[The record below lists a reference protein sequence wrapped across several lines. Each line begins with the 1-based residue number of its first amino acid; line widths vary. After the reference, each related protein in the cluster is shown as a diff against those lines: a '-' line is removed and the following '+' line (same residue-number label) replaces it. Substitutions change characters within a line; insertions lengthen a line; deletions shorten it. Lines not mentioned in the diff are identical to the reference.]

1 MKKEI
6 INLKC
11 PKCKMEVDPEAI
23 KCPYCRSKLKHS
35 KIIQAFVVIVFVGII
50 ISILIADSNSN
61 TTPDNNIVVP
71 ITKPVVAKTTTS
83 QKQIPYQI
91 VKRWDIPNGGE
102 GKLIVISPNN
112 LNEADMTAL
121 GENLR
126 NDTKNDR
133 NAFISIF
140 DDTKAVSVRDAV
152 LSDTASKANQD
163 LYDKHF
169 IGEYDRNINT
179 GYNQLQ
185 IYFDG
190 VMGTNQK
197 TITY

>member
-6 INLKC
+6 INPKC

-61 TTPDNNIVVP
+61 TTPDNNIAVP
-71 ITKPVVAKTTTS
+71 VTKPVVSKTITS
-83 QKQIPYQI
+83 QKQIPYEI
-91 VKRWDIPNGGE
+91 IKRWTIPNGGE
-102 GKLIVISPNN
+102 GKLIVISPDN

-140 DDTKAVSVRDAV
+140 DNAKAVSVRDAV
-152 LSDTASKANQD
+152 LGDTANKTDQD

-185 IYFDG
+185 IFFDG